1 MPASDRLTRD
11 RITWLVYLQLAVF
24 ATFIYGLSAALP
36 LLRADL
42 GVSAAVGALHG
53 TAMAAATIAA
63 GLAIPFLTRRYGR
76 RAAVWI
82 GLAGI
87 NVGIVIVMLL
97 PVLPATLTGFA
108 IAGGFGSVMLYTA
121 MAALSDHHGSAG
133 PAAISEANA
142 IAVVVGM
149 AATFLV
155 SLAAQSAFGW
165 RAALLLTPVL
175 SALLALTM
183 GGIRLAGA
191 QERSARVTGRPGW
204 RFHAACAVLFCCVAI
219 EFSFNLFGAEL
230 LAGRTGLST
239 ATAATGLTAFIGGL
253 AVGRFVGARL
263 ALLLPPAALLVSALA
278 VTGAGW
284 LLFWLGTE
292 PLVAYT
298 GLVISGLGASMHF
311 PLAMAGVIAASGDRP
326 DLASAASPVWAGLAM
341 GVGPFA
347 LGALAD
353 GYGTHTAFLM
363 VPVLAGLAAG
373 GVLSAR
379 QPA

>member
-24 ATFIYGLSAALP
+24 ATFMYGLSAALP

-42 GVSAAVGALHG
+42 GVYATVGALHG

-63 GLAIPFLTRRYGR
+63 GAAIPLLTRRYGR
-76 RAAVWI
+76 RTTVWI
-82 GLAGI
+82 GLAGM
-87 NVGIVIVMLL
+87 NAGVVTVVAVPAL
-97 PVLPATLTGFA
+97 PGTLTGFA
-108 IAGGFGSVMLYTA
+108 LAGGFGSVMLYTA
-121 MAALSDHHGSAG
+121 MAVLSDHQGPTG

-149 AATFLV
+149 AATLLV
-155 SLAAQSAFGW
+155 SLAAQSVLGW
-165 RAALLLTPVL
+165 RAALLLTPLL
-175 SALLALTM
+175 SGLLALTM
-183 GGIRLAGA
+183 GGTRLGAA
-191 QERSARVTGRPGW
+191 QERTARVTGRPNW
-204 RFHAACAVLFCCVAI
+204 RFHVACAVLFCCVAI

-230 LAGRTGLST
+230 LAGRTGLSA

-253 AVGRFVGARL
+253 AAGRFAGARL
-263 ALLLPPAALLVSALA
+263 ALLLPSATLLVCALA

-284 LLFWLGTE
+284 LLFWLGTR

-298 GLVISGLGASMHF
+298 GLVISGLGAAMHF

-326 DLASAASPVWAGLAM
+326 GLAAAAAPVWAGLAM
-341 GVGPFA
+341 GAGPFA

-363 VPVLAGLAAG
+363 VPVLAALAAA

-379 QPA
+379 RPA